1 MHFKRRLLV
10 TFALGFPALL
20 LHARAQNAAPPFGEA
35 SFEGSGGKGSPAE
48 PPAINFQVLRQWRV
62 GAGGRAIILN
72 RVAPPVLPPAPPA
85 PAPPTAEEVA
95 VVEAFEVR
103 QPVKK
108 HAMLFFF
115 ATVYDRKVTE
125 VRWFG
130 AQGECRIFSNIDF
143 NLLAGTGGFETDET
157 VYSLMLAL
165 DNPTVAEAAAR
176 RAAKAGG
183 KQIPQPE
190 EFSATRAE
198 YIVAE
203 DAARKSPTA
212 EDLTV
217 LNALHV
223 YFDANKQR
231 LAENS
236 VQRTK
241 ANAERQRE
249 LSEHPPAPQ
258 DTVIHYWKNTP
269 APSPARTEDQTR

>member
-1 MHFKRRLLV
+1 MKTKLVLAVSSLLTV
-10 TFALGFPALL
+10 AAAGQQAATEEKPASAL
-20 LHARAQNAAPPFGEA
+20 A
-35 SFEGSGGKGSPAE
+35 S
-48 PPAINFQVLRQWRV
+48 FQVLRQWRV
-62 GAGGRAIILN
+62 GAGDHAIILN
-72 RVAPPVLPPAPPA
+72 RVAPPVLPPTPPA
-85 PAPPTAEEVA
+85 PAPPTAGQIA
-95 VVEAFEVR
+95 AADAFEAR
-103 QPVKK
+103 HPAKQ
-108 HAMLFFF
+108 HAVLFLF

-157 VYSLMLAL
+157 VYSLMLVL
-165 DNPTVAEAAAR
+165 DNRTVAEAAAK

-203 DAARKSPTA
+203 DAARKPPAA

-223 YFDANKQR
+223 YFDANRQR
-231 LAENS
+231 LAES
-236 VQRTK
+236 YLLREK

-249 LSEHPPAPQ
+249 LKARPPAPQ

-269 APSPARTEDQTR
+269 ALSPARTEDQSR

>member
-1 MHFKRRLLV
+1 MKMLLLPV
-10 TFALGFPALL
+10 IALL
-20 LHARAQNAAPPFGEA
+20 TAAA
-35 SFEGSGGKGSPAE
+35 SGQQEVPAE
-48 PPAINFQVLRQWRV
+48 KPAPAPINFQVLRQWRV
-62 GAGGRAIILN
+62 GAGDRAIILN
-72 RVAPPVLPPAPPA
+72 RVAPPVLPPASPS

-95 VVEAFEVR
+95 AAEAFESR

-165 DNPTVAEAAAR
+165 DNQTAAEAATAR

-203 DAARKSPTA
+203 DAARKPPTA

-223 YFDANKQR
+223 YFDTNKQR